1 MPTRSKKQVQKSWQ
15 DQLHE
20 LIFEADTVTGKSFDI
35 ILLIAIVAS
44 VIAVCWES
52 LPNLDPTTKNVL
64 YIVEWIFT
72 IFFTIEYVTRMIA
85 VHKPM
90 KYATSFYGII
100 DLLSIIPTYL
110 SLFIVGTNSLLVL
123 RALRLMRL
131 FRIFKMVPFL
141 DQGNIIVSSIR
152 SSIPKL
158 TVFVSFI
165 MIVVCISGAVMYL
178 VEGHH
183 GNESFDS
190 IPRGIYWSIVTIT
203 TVGFGDIVPKT
214 ALGQFLSAL
223 LMIMGYAV
231 IAVPTGIVSAEIAKG
246 GSSND
251 EPHEYTTQACRYCSL
266 EGHDPDAVHC
276 KHCGEVLNVEDE
288 PTSE

>member
-1 MPTRSKKQVQKSWQ
+1 M
-15 DQLHE
+15 
-20 LIFEADTVTGKSFDI
+20 
-35 ILLIAIVAS
+35 
-44 VIAVCWES
+44 
-52 LPNLDPTTKNVL
+52 
-64 YIVEWIFT
+64 
-72 IFFTIEYVTRMIA
+72 A
-85 VHKPM
+85 VHKPL

-110 SLFIVGTNSLLVL
+110 SLFIFGTNSLLVL

-165 MIVVCISGAVMYL
+165 MIIVCISGAVMYL
-178 VEGHH
+178 VEGQV
-183 GNESFDS
+183 NESFDS

-214 ALGQFLSAL
+214 ALGQFLSAV
-223 LMIMGYAV
+223 LMIVGYAV
-231 IAVPTGIVSAEIAKG
+231 IAVPTGIVSAEIVKKG
-246 GSSND
+246 ANSDN
-251 EPHEYTTQACRYCSL
+251 EPHDYTTQACRYCSL
-266 EGHDPDAVHC
+266 EGHDLDAIHC
-276 KHCGEVLNVEDE
+276 KHCGEILNLKDE
-288 PTSE
+288 PTNG

>member
-1 MPTRSKKQVQKSWQ
+1 MPTRSKKHVQKDWK
-15 DQLHE
+15 DKLHE
-20 LIFEADTVTGKSFDI
+20 IIFEADTATGKSFDI
-35 ILLIAIVAS
+35 ILLMAIVAS

-52 LPNLDPTTKNVL
+52 LPNLDPSTKQLL

-72 IFFTIEYVTRMIA
+72 VFFTIEYVTRLIA
-85 VHKPM
+85 VHKPT

-110 SLFIVGTNSLLVL
+110 SIFIIGTNSLLVF

-141 DQGNIIVSSIR
+141 DQGNIIISSIR

-165 MIVVCISGAVMYL
+165 MIIVCISGAVMYL
-178 VEGHH
+178 VEGQV
-183 GNESFDS
+183 NESFDS
-190 IPRGIYWSIVTIT
+190 IPRGIYWAIVTIT
-203 TVGFGDIVPKT
+203 TVGFGDIVPRT
-214 ALGQFLSAL
+214 ALGQFLSAV
-223 LMIMGYAV
+223 LMILGYAV

-276 KHCGEVLNVEDE
+276 KHCGEILNAEDE
-288 PTSE
+288 PTIE